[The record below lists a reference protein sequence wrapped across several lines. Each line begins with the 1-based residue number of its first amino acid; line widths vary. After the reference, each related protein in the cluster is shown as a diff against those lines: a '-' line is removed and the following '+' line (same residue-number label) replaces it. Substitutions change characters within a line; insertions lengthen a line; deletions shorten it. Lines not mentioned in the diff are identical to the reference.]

1 MTPLRSA
8 APLPIAD
15 HEAFLAALAG
25 PFARAIRVHP
35 RRGAVTGWGDL
46 TPVPWSTDGFFH
58 AADLDPG
65 TRLDYHTGVAYPQD
79 AASQVPVQLLA
90 PQPGEVLVDACAAPG
105 SKSSQ
110 IGLALGDEGL
120 LVCLDSS
127 PDRRRI
133 LAENLA
139 RQGIVSAVV
148 SPMPLDRLAEA
159 HPGVADGVLV
169 DAPCSGHEQ
178 RSERQ
183 LARMAQR
190 QLAILTQAAGL
201 VRPGGRLVYST
212 CTPWRE
218 ENEGVIRA
226 FLASAAGWAVEPAI
240 LPGTDADLE
249 GLGAQR
255 LWPQRHGTEPFFACR
270 LRAPGDDLASGSLE
284 GRRPVDPCTPPDPA
298 WAGTTTWRRG
308 QLTFAASAAA
318 ASCALPS
325 EARGLILGRSSGDD
339 PHDRSAPWRWDPWG
353 AQATIARGAVAHTVS
368 HVEACRLWAGEI
380 VTELP
385 DGFIRSAAGAPL
397 GIAMHGRLLMPS
409 RMCRT
414 GLR

>member
-1 MTPLRSA
+1 MSSLRTA

-15 HEAFLAALAG
+15 HPAFLTALPG

-35 RRGAVTGWGDL
+35 RRGAVTGWGTL
-46 TPVPWSTDGFFH
+46 TPVPWSASGFIH
-58 AADLDPG
+58 DADLDPG

-79 AASQVPVQLLA
+79 AASQTPVLMLA
-90 PQPGEVLVDACAAPG
+90 PQPGEVVVDACAAPG

-110 IGLALGDEGL
+110 IGLAMGDEGL

-139 RQGIVSAVV
+139 RQGVVTAVV
-148 SPMPLDRLAEA
+148 TPMPLDRLAQA
-159 HPGVADGVLV
+159 HPAVADAVLV
-169 DAPCSGHEQ
+169 DAPCSGHEP

-190 QLAILTQAAGL
+190 QLAILTQAAAL

-212 CTPWRE
+212 CTPWPV
-218 ENEGVIRA
+218 ENESVIRA
-226 FLASAAGWAVEPAI
+226 FLASAKGWLVEPVT
-240 LPGTDADLE
+240 LPGTDTDLE
-249 GLGAQR
+249 GLGAIR
-255 LWPQRHGTEPFFACR
+255 LWPQRQGTEPFFACR
-270 LRAPGDDLASGSLE
+270 LRAPGDDLASGSLV
-284 GRRPVDPCTPPDPA
+284 GRRPVDHCPPPDPA
-298 WAGTTTWRRG
+298 WLGLTTWRRG

-318 ASCALPS
+318 SACALPS

-353 AQATIARGAVAHTVS
+353 AQATIARGANTHTLS
-368 HVEACRLWAGEI
+368 HADACRLWAGE
-380 VTELP
+380 VLAEVP
-385 DGFIRSAAGAPL
+385 DGFLRSAAGAPL